1 MLFRSWAFEASP
13 LRFVDLFNAC
23 LHLGH
28 HPWRTGTVVIL
39 PKPGKSNYSVAKAY
53 CLITLLECC
62 GKLLEKIVTSRI
74 LHDNLT
80 HQLIPSSQFGSRDY
94 SCAVNAAMCLTH
106 NISDTLKSRN
116 AGTLILFDIQG
127 FFDNIH
133 PGRLVKVF
141 RDLGF
146 PPSLVLWL
154 ESFLHDR
161 SVSYQFNGFRGN
173 PFDVDFSS
181 PQGSPLS
188 PIISAIYT
196 SPLLRRVQI
205 WIHKTLS
212 LFIDDSSV
220 YAASVS
226 IRGAAATAISVVE
239 EILGWLKRN
248 GLCAAKEKT
257 EFMSISPKHYVHHG
271 PH

>member
-1 MLFRSWAFEASP
+1 MSRALTPTSNSSVPGPSGIGYKLLKWAFEASP

-23 LHLGH
+23 LSLGH
-28 HPWRTGTVVIL
+28 HLWRTGTVVIL
-39 PKPGKSNYSVAKAY
+39 PKPGKPDYSVAKAY
-53 CLITLLECC
+53 CPITLLECC
-62 GKLLEKIVTSRI
+62 GKLLEKIVASCI
-74 LHDNLT
+74 LHDNLV
-80 HQLIPSSQFGSRDY
+80 HQLIPSSQFGSCDY
-94 SCAVNAAMCLTH
+94 SCTVDAAMCLTH

-116 AGTLILFDIQG
+116 MGALILFDIQG

-161 SVSYQFNGFRGN
+161 SVSYQFNGFCGD
-173 PFDVDFSS
+173 PFEVNFSS

-212 LFIDDSSV
+212 LFVDDGSV
-220 YAASVS
+220 YAASAS
-226 IRGAAATAISVVE
+226 I
-239 EILGWLKRN
+239 
-248 GLCAAKEKT
+248 
-257 EFMSISPKHYVHHG
+257 
-271 PH
+271 